1 MKNFC
6 LGAGF
11 FLLSNFLLAQGEFG
25 LYLDKSSRSVSE
37 FFQGN
42 TLSFIDQTYEIK
54 YYEDSTEVKNS
65 YLRFVL
71 FEEHTDVYFTEEYE
85 GSFQTR
91 VWENGTHIIVHF
103 LEVNTYYFF
112 HRRYPWMEKNQ

>member
-6 LGAGF
+6 LVAGF
-11 FLLSNFLLAQGEFG
+11 FLLSGFLLGQDEFG
-25 LYLDKSSRSVSE
+25 LYLDKSSKPSSG
-37 FFQGN
+37 FFLGN
-42 TLSFIDQTYEIK
+42 TLSFIDQIYEIE
-54 YYEDSTEVKNS
+54 YYVDSTEVENS

-85 GSFQTR
+85 GSFQTKIWKNR
-91 VWENGTHIIVHF
+91 THIIVYF
-103 LEVNTYYFF
+103 LETNTYYFF